1 MDKQS
6 MLTDLKKELVELQAK
21 ADEAR
26 VQMDL
31 AGKEIQTALA
41 PHLKTL
47 DNEILHAHNKLKK
60 LKSSAE
66 NTEHE
71 LEKGV
76 HYSIHTIKELYE
88 KAKQHLPKK

>member
-6 MLTDLKKELVELQAK
+6 LSTKLKNELAAWQTK

-31 AGKEIQTALA
+31 AGKEIQTALG
-41 PHLKTL
+41 PHLKAL
-47 DNEILHAHNKLKK
+47 DNELLSAQRKLGK

-66 NTEHE
+66 NTEHKFE
-71 LEKGV
+71 QGV
-76 HYSIHTIKELYE
+76 NSSIAKIKELYE
-88 KAKQHLPKK
+88 KAKQHLPKN

>member
-6 MLTDLKKELVELQAK
+6 LITKLKNELAAWQTKV
-21 ADEAR
+21 DEAK

-31 AGKEIQTALA
+31 AEKEIQTALR

-47 DNEILHAHNKLKK
+47 DNELLNARVKLEK

-66 NTEHE
+66 NSEHE
-71 LEKGV
+71 FAKGV
-76 HYSIHTIKELYE
+76 NSSIDKMKELYE

>member
-1 MDKQS
+1 MGKQS
-6 MLTDLKKELVELQAK
+6 MLTKLKTELAELQSK

-26 VQMDL
+26 IQMDL
-31 AGKEIQTALA
+31 AGKEIQTKLE
-41 PHLKTL
+41 PYLKNL
-47 DNEILHAHNKLKK
+47 DNELLHTRRKLEK

-76 HYSIHTIKELYE
+76 NSSINKIKELYE

>member
-6 MLTDLKKELVELQAK
+6 LSSKLKNELAAWQTK

-31 AGKEIQTALA
+31 AGKEIQAALR
-41 PHLKTL
+41 PHLKAL
-47 DNEILHAHNKLKK
+47 DNEILNTQRKLEK

-71 LEKGV
+71 FEQGMNS
-76 HYSIHTIKELYE
+76 SIAKMKELYE